1 MKEEFVSLVKEIYG
15 TGFVPLH
22 RPVFE
27 GNEKKYLVDCIDS
40 NFVSSVGEKVTEFEE
55 VTAKYTGSKFAI
67 ATVNGTSALHMCLH
81 LAGVQTG
88 DEVITQALTFVATC
102 NAITYCE
109 AFPVF
114 IDVDK
119 DTMGMSPSSLKS
131 FLDEFRNSW

>member
-81 LAGVQTG
+81 LAGVHAFNPRRLG
-88 DEVITQALTFVATC
+88 IAT
-102 NAITYCE
+102 
-109 AFPVF
+109 P
-114 IDVDK
+114 
-119 DTMGMSPSSLKS
+119 
-131 FLDEFRNSW
+131 